1 MTRHFFHKSERLCSK
16 KIIGDLFLSGESFL
30 CYPVKIVYKAI
41 DPAQPHSSM
50 ATFSVSKRNFKR
62 AVDRNKLKRQM
73 REAYRLNKE
82 SLYQSLSEKN
92 SNIAVMFIFIGKQM
106 EDYQVIEKGMKL
118 ALKRISSRVTD
129 PTLG

>member
-41 DPAQPHSSM
+41 DPTQPHRSM

-82 SLYQSLSEKN
+82 SLYQSLSAKN

-106 EDYQVIEKGMKL
+106 EDYQVIEKGIKL
-118 ALKRISSRVTD
+118 ALKKIGAKVTL
-129 PTLG
+129 PTVD